1 MAAVKRGLNKG
12 KGLSAL
18 IDTGDNKIS
27 KAIKSA
33 KEEGLVYM
41 NISKIEPNRDQ
52 PRKKFDEDQ
61 LQELADSIKQHGVI
75 TPLTVTPRDGY
86 YEIIAG
92 ERRWRASTIAGLKEV
107 PVVIRDLTE
116 QQIVEIALIENLQR
130 VDLNPIEEA
139 LAYRKLIDDFN
150 MTQDQVADKVSKRRP
165 TITNSLRLLKLTP
178 EVQQMLIDEK
188 LTEGHARALISIEDA
203 EKQLAIAEQVFDNK
217 LSVREI
223 EKLVKNYGKPAV
235 KPKHDKDEQL
245 ATVYKDIQEK
255 IKSRLNTKV
264 ALKVDAEGKGKIE
277 IEFYS
282 SEDLERILD
291 KIKK

>member
-1 MAAVKRGLNKG
+1 MATARRGLG
-12 KGLSAL
+12 KGLNAL
-18 IDTGDNKIS
+18 IDTGESKINKV
-27 KAIKSA
+27 IKDA
-33 KEEGLVYM
+33 KEEGLVMM
-41 NISKIEPNRDQ
+41 NISKIEPNREQ

-92 ERRWRASTIAGLKEV
+92 ERRWRASNMAGLKEV
-107 PVVIRDLTE
+107 PVVIRDLSE

-139 LAYRKLIDDFN
+139 LAYKKLIDDFN
-150 MTQDQVADKVSKRRP
+150 MTQDKVAEKVSKRRP
-165 TITNSLRLLKLTP
+165 TITNSLRLLKLSP

-188 LTEGHARALISIEDA
+188 LSEGHARALISIDNP
-203 EKQLAIAEQVFDNK
+203 EKQLEIAEQAFDNK

-223 EKLVKNYGKPAV
+223 EKLVKNIDKPV
-235 KPKHDKDEQL
+235 STKNKKDEQL
-245 ATVYKDIQEK
+245 SAVYKDFEEK
-255 IKSRLNTKV
+255 FKNRLNTKV
-264 ALKVDAEGKGKIE
+264 TLKADAEGKGKIE

-282 SEDLERILD
+282 GADLERILD
-291 KIKK
+291 KISR